1 MSVAI
6 VFDREVAER
15 WHLREVGVWMFLG
28 TVVMLFAAFTS
39 AYVVRKSG
47 ADWVPVHLPPLLW
60 LNSVVLLASSLTLEL
75 GRRPGATARAA
86 STAIAATC
94 GLALLFFAGQVQAW
108 STLARTGV
116 YLPTNPAS
124 SFFYILTGVHGAHL
138 IVAFGFLA
146 YLFVRTVRR
155 TDVAGWPYLA
165 GLVST
170 VWHFLTAVWIYLLL
184 MLRLA

>member
-1 MSVAI
+1 MSAAI

-15 WHLREVGVWMFLG
+15 WQLREVGVWMFLG

-60 LNSVVLLASSLTLEL
+60 INTVVLVASSITLEF
-75 GRRPGATARAA
+75 GRRPGMSARAA
-86 STAIAATC
+86 STAIAITG
-94 GLALLFFAGQVQAW
+94 GLALLFFAGQLQAW
-108 STLARTGV
+108 RTLARAGV

-124 SFFYILTGVHGAHL
+124 SFFYILTGVHGVHL
-138 IVAFGFLA
+138 LVASGFLA
-146 YLFVRTVRR
+146 YLLARTVRQ
-155 TDVAGWPYLA
+155 TDGASWPYLA